1 MPRGVKVPLYKN
13 PTNCSPNAVKIN
25 LATVKIAVI
34 RALPFGIA
42 SKSNGHNM
50 LIGYITPRD
59 NNKVTI
65 VMVKGLLILYTTN
78 MLLPSRNSIINIT
91 PK

>member
-1 MPRGVKVPLYKN
+1 
-13 PTNCSPNAVKIN
+13 
-25 LATVKIAVI
+25 
-34 RALPFGIA
+34 
-42 SKSNGHNM
+42 M
-50 LIGYITPRD
+50 LIGYITLRD

-78 MLLPSRNSIINIT
+78 MLFPSRNSIINIT

>member
-25 LATVKIAVI
+25 LDAVKIAVI
-34 RALPFGIA
+34 RALSYGIA
-42 SKSNGHNM
+42 SNSYCHIM

-59 NNKVTI
+59 NNKLTI

-78 MLLPSRNSIINIT
+78 MLFPSRNSIINIT